1 MEADEAEPCC
11 QSGVGSIGSYLQ
23 RLTDTETELQSLMTK
38 AWVLLNII
46 IIIIISKN
54 ARRSKNG
61 DCGV

>member
-46 IIIIISKN
+46 IISKN
-54 ARRSKNG
+54 ARRSKNR